1 MKTSEEWKEEIKAY
15 THNRSLAFR
24 EIKEPWE
31 TITLYHG
38 TTSKYLNDILQNGIL
53 PRMTHGN
60 NNFSDHPSG
69 ERLVYLTT
77 KWHYWYAYLANQNV
91 LIEKVG
97 ESRFETESI
106 EGLWNETG
114 EFPIVIT
121 CEVPVELLTLDE
133 DVVYQYNIKK
143 RIRSGE
149 IESPLDISV
158 DECLAQGTV
167 ASLSAIEL
175 PYINEIVILGSE
187 SLRNELMDGQYGR
200 EYSEWA
206 SGFGMGEL
214 SEMTIM
220 MYAADKHG
228 KKTDSLPVYPLSSEN
243 PSVTKIFLEDDKLKV
258 ETI

>member
-1 MKTSEEWKEEIKAY
+1 MKTSEEWKEEIKSY

-24 EIKEPWE
+24 EVEEPWE

-60 NNFSDHPSG
+60 NNFTDNPSG

-77 KWHYWYAYLANQNV
+77 KWHYWYAYLANQNA

-97 ESRFETESI
+97 ESRYDEESI
-106 EGLWNETG
+106 EDLWNETG

-121 CEVPVELLTLDE
+121 CEVPIELLTLDE
-133 DVVYQYNIKK
+133 DVVYQHFIKK
-143 RIRSGE
+143 RMRSGE
-149 IESPLDISV
+149 IESPLDITL
-158 DECLAQGTV
+158 DDCLSQGTV
-167 ASLSAIEL
+167 ASLSTIEL
-175 PYINEIVILGSE
+175 PYINEIMILGSE

-206 SGFGMGEL
+206 SGFGTGEL
-214 SEMTIM
+214 GEMTIM
-220 MYAADKHG
+220 MHAIDKHG
-228 KKTDSLPVYPLSSEN
+228 KKIESLPVYISSSEN
-243 PSVTKIFLEDDKLKV
+243 PTVTKIFLENDTLQI
-258 ETI
+258 ETT